1 MKKGNYLIGALVL
14 ILFIASGCHMDHQR
28 TRTVRVSNDHSTMK
42 IQYSGK
48 IIFSEDETTIEH
60 MSPNAFVKYKKDG
73 ETFVVTRNGNG
84 SITYTLY
91 DGTRHLDYQDAGAR
105 DFTARVVKEIAAHYR

>member
-1 MKKGNYLIGALVL
+1 MSN
-14 ILFIASGCHMDHQR
+14 HR
-28 TRTVRVSNDHSTMK
+28 TRTVKVVNEHSSMK

-73 ETFVVTRNGNG
+73 KTFIVTRNGNG
-84 SITYTLY
+84 GLTYNLF
-91 DGTRHLDYQDAGAR
+91 DGTRYLDYQDAGAR
-105 DFTARVVKEIAAHYR
+105 TFTAKVVKEIAAHYR